1 MAGRRLRRF
10 RQRIKETRQKLMNPD
25 DLKARVLDA
34 ACGGDDDDDKPKIL
48 SADIIMISGCED
60 KQTSA
65 DVSNVA

>member
-1 MAGRRLRRF
+1 MGRRLRRLREKIKER
-10 RQRIKETRQKLMNPD
+10 RQRLRDPEV
-25 DLKARVLDA
+25 KARVFEA
-34 ACGGDDDDDKPKIL
+34 VGDDKPKIL